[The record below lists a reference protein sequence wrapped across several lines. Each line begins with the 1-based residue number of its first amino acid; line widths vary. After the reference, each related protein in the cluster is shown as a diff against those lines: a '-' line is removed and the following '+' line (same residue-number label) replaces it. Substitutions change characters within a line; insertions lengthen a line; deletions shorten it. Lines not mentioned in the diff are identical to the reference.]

1 MNEWTVVIALAALV
15 GLAASYYKLAI
26 QPRVEK
32 ETKLNDTLNKF
43 IDELHNLTL
52 EVHHLSDSVNKT
64 EKRVDSHSEKL
75 DDHEHRITVLE
86 VDRK

>member
-1 MNEWTVVIALAALV
+1 MTEWGVVGVLAALI
-15 GLAASYYKLAI
+15 GLVASYYNLIIK
-26 QPRVEK
+26 PRVEK
-32 ETKLNDTLNKF
+32 ETKLNETLSKF
-43 IDELHNLTL
+43 VDELHNLTA
-52 EVHHLSDSVNKT
+52 EVKHLSDAVSKT